1 MKNET
6 QNTRIFSVSFLF
18 KSSRFL
24 IKRRR
29 PFNLEPFL
37 FFDVCL
43 RFIHS
48 RLTDVFAES
57 LQVPTTR
64 KGWDALLCF
73 VSYFSSLR
81 LNRSFLILKLESA
94 RRESRIANISLAIC
108 SASFGFS
115 KKIEFTYS
123 QHRDLFILT
132 RTDDGQSQK
141 QKFENLAKSRF
152 DMLDST

>member
-73 VSYFSSLR
+73 VSYFFKSACKSIVSDIETRISEERKPNSKHFSCRLKNRIYIFLASRSLSFNS
-81 LNRSFLILKLESA
+81 NR
-94 RRESRIANISLAIC
+94 
-108 SASFGFS
+108 
-115 KKIEFTYS
+115 
-123 QHRDLFILT
+123 
-132 RTDDGQSQK
+132 
-141 QKFENLAKSRF
+141 
-152 DMLDST
+152 